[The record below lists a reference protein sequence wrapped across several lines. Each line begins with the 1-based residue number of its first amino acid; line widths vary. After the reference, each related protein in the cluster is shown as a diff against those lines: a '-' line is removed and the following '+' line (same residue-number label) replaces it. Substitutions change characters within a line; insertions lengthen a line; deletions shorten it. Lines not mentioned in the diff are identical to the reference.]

1 MKKFNINNNRK
12 LIFIASL
19 FILLLLIGGTC
30 LFLNINKNKSIDKV
44 LESSSYE
51 YLPKEA
57 KNYIKKVY
65 EETGE
70 VLLTEK
76 NKKENFPYLNP
87 NYVDYLVGEQEES
100 EYGYVPLDTII
111 DYDYEDT
118 SIEEEL
124 PSRFNLQDVDGKS
137 YVTSMKNQGSL
148 GLCWDFAATGALE
161 SKIIKSGL
169 YKGDTELD
177 LSERQ
182 VDYATTYDSFVDI
195 GFNPYSNSSKKLGS
209 GGNIREYLEP
219 IMNGISPVLESDWHY
234 DYYYI
239 GTVKPEDVWNTEK
252 IKYDVEGLYNF
263 SMSYSEEK
271 IKAIKKSILD
281 NGTAVISFGTGRS
294 SSYKPTGEEKIL
306 VEGKTNNILYY
317 GGGINHEVQIIGWDD
332 NYRHNICTAGN
343 LEPTYSEEDGTYTCT
358 SGKLKEVNGAWIMK
372 NSWGEKSASAYAY
385 IPYDNPGSE
394 YSIFTDVNVKNWD
407 NVYNNTTTLKTT
419 YKKTTK
425 KEKLEKIKFYVQK
438 NDVIANVYVSTT
450 GLEKDYVL
458 VGKKDIIYSGLYT
471 LDLSDKNIIL
481 DNENF
486 SVKITNEEDGS
497 LPIYSTLGISAF
509 TKNVDDKIEIN
520 IDDAKNESFLKYH
533 KLAEE
538 NNIIVLN
545 GTSRGLTNDKKID
558 FVIKDENGIDITNK
572 FTIFRNY
579 EVGNYINSI
588 LSFENDVPFGTY
600 NVSAFVDD
608 VKYDDFKLEINC
620 YTPDLNGKGTI
631 DNPFIITNADE
642 LNLIRTAP
650 NSYYKLGNDI
660 DLSYDT
666 RNINGKYYNEGSG
679 WKPIYSFKGGLDGDG
694 HKITGLYINRPA
706 GNNQG
711 LFTSIASTNDVYN
724 NVGEISTIYLKNI
737 IIEDFEIIT
746 YSGGALVGY
755 VNCTY
760 NTKSNLTLENII
772 VKNGVITATNNV
784 GGIASSIEVLN
795 KKTLA
800 NKKINN
806 LYNDATVISSSG
818 QAGGLFSYITT
829 PRDTDELNVSNLI
842 NRGMVISNGTSGGL
856 FGSIKVNDNG
866 LINVS
871 NGFNYGNI
879 KGNISNEILGKV
891 ENSFGSSSSTGKV
904 TLNNFYYLK
913 GMPYSLT
920 EKRLTATN
928 VELKNITELKDI
940 NSYSSWEGFSD
951 NFEIKEIDGIT
962 RVPILKGVDFKF
974 TEDISDITLY
984 KDFDTSIYNYILPNI
999 DAARNISYS
1008 ISDESVASIDEDGNI
1023 IGKEKGSTTL
1033 HVLSYY
1039 DGYEKDVNI
1048 NVVESPLYYKIKYD
1062 ANGGAGSVLEQAIEV
1077 GVSTKLRSNLF
1088 SRDDYVFK
1096 EWNTKPD
1103 GTGTSYLEGAEVL
1116 NIAEQDKSI
1125 TLYAIWIPAIY
1136 NVKFDPNG
1144 GTGTMGPQQIFI
1156 NKNTSLNANTFEKE
1170 KSIFI
1175 GWNTKPDE
1183 SGDWYDDE
1191 EEVLNLAKPTETIT
1205 LYAIWDQIYTVLFDA
1220 NDGTGN
1226 IKEQEFSYNYEDNL
1240 NSNTF
1245 RRTGYLFKEW
1255 NTKPDGTGTSY
1266 KNRETVLNLAEPEEK
1281 ITLYAIWQINSIDNL
1296 DGYELLDNYIL
1307 NIEQKTMLKDYLS
1320 KIKLKTNY
1328 SMKVYNLDGEELSDE
1343 DYITTGSITKI
1354 IYRDKVISEIYNI
1367 VLGDINGDGLVT
1379 ITDVSKL
1386 FSHIDDNG
1394 YEIKE
1399 DYYLKASDTNKDGNI
1414 TITDIS
1420 KLFAY
1425 IINNILSLI

>member
-1 MKKFNINNNRK
+1 MKKLNINNNRK
-12 LIFIASL
+12 LILITSL

-111 DYDYEDT
+111 DYDYENT
-118 SIEEEL
+118 LIEEEL
-124 PSRFNLQDVDGKS
+124 PSSFNLQDVDGKS

-161 SKIIKSGL
+161 SKILKSGL
-169 YKGDTELD
+169 YNGDTELD

-182 VDYATTYDSFVDI
+182 VDYATTYKKFIDI
-195 GFNPYSNSSKKLGS
+195 DFNPYSNVSKKLGS
-209 GGNIREYLEP
+209 GGSIRDYLDP
-219 IMNGISPVLESDWHY
+219 VMNGISPVLETDWHY
-234 DYYYI
+234 DYYHI

-252 IKYDVEGLYNF
+252 IEYDVDGLYNF

-271 IKAIKKSILD
+271 IKAIKKAILD
-281 NGTAVISFGTGRS
+281 NGTAVISFNVSRYTL
-294 SSYKPTGEEKIL
+294 YIPPENEKIL
-306 VEGKTNNILYY
+306 VEGKTKNALFY
-317 GGGINHEVQIIGWDD
+317 GGGINHEVQVIGWDD
-332 NYRHNICTAGN
+332 NYRHKICTAGD
-343 LEPTYSEEDGTYTCT
+343 LEPIYSEADGTYTCT
-358 SGKLKEVNGAWIMK
+358 SGKLKEVQGAWIMK
-372 NSWGEKSASAYAY
+372 NSWGPSGNLAYGY

-394 YSIFTDVNVKNWD
+394 YSVFTDVKVKNWD
-407 NVYNNTTTLKTT
+407 NVYNNTTTLKTP

-438 NDVIANVYVSTT
+438 NDVIANVYVSPT

-458 VGKKDIIYSGLYT
+458 VGKKNIIYSGLYT

-481 DNENF
+481 DNEKF
-486 SVKITNEEDGS
+486 SVKITNEEEDS
-497 LPIYSTLGISAF
+497 LPIYNYLGISAF
-509 TKNVDDKIEIN
+509 TKNVDDKIEIK
-520 IDDAKNESFLKYH
+520 IDDAKNESSLKYH
-533 KLAEE
+533 MLADK
-538 NNIIVLN
+538 NNVIVLN
-545 GTSRGLTNDKKID
+545 GTSRGLTDGKKID
-558 FVIKDENGIDITNK
+558 FVITGENGNDVTNK
-572 FTIFRNY
+572 FTISRNY
-579 EVGNYINSI
+579 EVGNYINAI
-588 LSFENDVPFGTY
+588 LSFENDVPLGTY
-600 NVSAFVDD
+600 NVSALVDG

-620 YTPDLNGKGTI
+620 YTPNLNGKGTI
-631 DNPFIITNADE
+631 DNPFIITNASE
-642 LNLIRTAP
+642 LDLIRTAP

-660 DLSYDT
+660 DLKYDT
-666 RNINGKYYNEGSG
+666 RDVNGKFYNEGSG
-679 WKPIYSFKGGLDGDG
+679 WKPISTFKGGFDGDG
-694 HKITGLYINRPA
+694 HKITGLYINRPV

-737 IIEDFEIIT
+737 IIEDFDIIAN
-746 YSGGALVGY
+746 SGGALVGY

-760 NTKSNLTLENII
+760 NTKSDLTLENII
-772 VKNGVITATNNV
+772 IKDGVITANNNV
-784 GGIASSIEVLN
+784 GAVASYIDILN
-795 KKTLA
+795 KKSLK
-800 NKKINN
+800 NKRINN
-806 LYNDATVISSSG
+806 LYNDATIISSNG
-818 QAGGLFSYITT
+818 QAGGIFSYITT

-842 NRGMVISNGTSGGL
+842 NRGMVISNSTSGGL
-856 FGSIKVNDNG
+856 FGSVKVNDEG
-866 LINVS
+866 LVNIS
-871 NGFNYGNI
+871 NAFNYGNV

-891 ENSFGSSSSTGKV
+891 ENSFSASKGTGKAS
-904 TLNNFYYLK
+904 LNNIYYLK
-913 GMPYSLT
+913 GTPYSST

-928 VELKNITELKDI
+928 VELKIITELKDI
-940 NSYSSWEGFSD
+940 NSYSSWEGFND

-962 RVPILKGVDFKF
+962 RVPILKGVDFNF

-1008 ISDESVASIDEDGNI
+1008 IADESVATIDEDGNI

-1048 NVVESPLYYKIKYD
+1048 NVVDAPAYYKVKYD
-1062 ANGGAGSVLEQAIEV
+1062 ANGGVGSVLEQAIEV
-1077 GVSTKLRSNLF
+1077 GVNTKLRANLF
-1088 SRDDYVFK
+1088 SKDNYIFK
-1096 EWNTKPD
+1096 EWNTKKD
-1103 GTGTSYLEGAEVL
+1103 GTGISYLEGAEVL
-1116 NIAEQDKSI
+1116 DIAGQDKSI

-1136 NVKFDPNG
+1136 NVEFDANG
-1144 GTGTMGPQQIFI
+1144 GTGVMKPQQIFI
-1156 NKNTSLNANTFEKE
+1156 NKETSLNANTFTKE

-1191 EEVLNLAKPTETIT
+1191 EAVLNLAKPQETIT
-1205 LYAIWDQIYTVLFDA
+1205 LYAIWDQIYTVIFDA

-1226 IKEQEFSYNYEDNL
+1226 TKEQEFSYNYEDDL
-1240 NSNTF
+1240 YRNSF
-1245 RRTGYLFKEW
+1245 RRTGYIFKEW
-1255 NTKPDGTGTSY
+1255 NTEKDGTGISY
-1266 KNRETVLNLAEPEEK
+1266 KNGQTVLNLAEPEET

-1307 NIEQKTMLKDYLS
+1307 NIEQKTMVKDYLS
-1320 KIKLKTNY
+1320 KIELKKNY

-1354 IYRDKVISEIYNI
+1354 IYRDNVISEIYNV

-1386 FSHIDDNG
+1386 FSHIDYNG

>member
-87 NYVDYLVGEQEES
+87 NYVDYLVGGQEES

-111 DYDYEDT
+111 DYDYENT

-124 PSRFNLQDVDGKS
+124 PSSFNLQDVDGKS

-182 VDYATTYDSFVDI
+182 VDYATTYKNFIDI
-195 GFNPYSNSSKKLGS
+195 DFNPYSNSSKKLGS
-209 GGNIREYLEP
+209 GGSIRDYLEP
-219 IMNGISPVLESDWHY
+219 VMNGISPVLESDWQY
-234 DYYYI
+234 DYYHI

-252 IKYDVEGLYNF
+252 IEYDVEGLYNF

-271 IKAIKKSILD
+271 IKAIKKAILD

-294 SSYKPTGEEKIL
+294 SSYKPTGDEKIL

-317 GGGINHEVQIIGWDD
+317 GSGINHEVQIIGWDD

-438 NDVIANVYVSTT
+438 NDVIANVYVSPT

-458 VGKKDIIYSGLYT
+458 VGKKDVIYSGLYT

-486 SVKITNEEDGS
+486 SVKITNEEDDS

-520 IDDAKNESFLKYH
+520 IDDAKNESSLKYH

-558 FVIKDENGIDITNK
+558 FVIKDENGIDITSK
-572 FTIFRNY
+572 FTISRNY

-600 NVSAFVDD
+600 NVSAFVDG

-620 YTPDLNGKGTI
+620 YTPNLEGEGIIN
-631 DNPFIITNADE
+631 NPFILTTPQE
-642 LNLIRTAP
+642 LDLIRTSLD
-650 NSYYKLGNDI
+650 SYYKLGNDI
-660 DLSYDT
+660 DLKYDT
-666 RNINGKYYNEGSG
+666 TNENGRFYNEGTG
-679 WKPIYSFKGGLDGDG
+679 WEPISEFIGGLDGDG

-711 LFTSIASTNDVYN
+711 LFKNIKSRNEVYN
-724 NVGEISTIYLKNI
+724 NVRESYIMYLKNI
-737 IIEDFEIIT
+737 TIEDFNIVSFT
-746 YSGGALVGY
+746 GGVLFGNISFEY
-755 VNCTY
+755 NPNC
-760 NTKSNLTLENII
+760 SFTLENII
-772 VKNGVITATNNV
+772 IKNGVITSNQNV
-784 GGIASSIEVLN
+784 GGIAAYINVIN
-795 KKTLA
+795 KKA
-800 NKKINN
+800 KKNKKINN
-806 LYNDATVISSSG
+806 LYNDATIINNSG
-818 QAGGLFSYITT
+818 LAGGLFGYITT
-829 PRDTDELNVSNLI
+829 PRESEELNVTNVM
-842 NRGMVISNGTSGGL
+842 NRGNIISNGTAGGL
-856 FGSIKVNDNG
+856 FGSAQVNDIG
-866 LINVS
+866 TINIK
-871 NGFNYGNI
+871 NGFNYGNV
-879 KGNISNEILGKV
+879 KGNVSNEIVGV
-891 ENSFGSSSSTGKV
+891 GTNSFGSNAKTGKIN
-904 TLNNFYYLK
+904 LNNIYYLK
-913 GMPYSLT
+913 GIPYNPSD
-920 EKRLTATN
+920 KMLTANN
-928 VELKNITELKDI
+928 VELKTIAELKNI
-940 NSYSSWEGFSD
+940 NSYSNWERFNDG
-951 NFEIKEIDGIT
+951 FEIKEVDGIIRT
-962 RVPILKGVDFKF
+962 PILKGVDFRF

-984 KDFDTSIYNYILPNI
+984 KDFDTNIYDYILPNI

-1008 ISDESVASIDEDGNI
+1008 IADESIATIDEEGNI
-1023 IGKEKGSTTL
+1023 VGKEKGSTTL

-1048 NVVESPLYYKIKYD
+1048 NVIESPLYYKIKYD
-1062 ANGGAGSVLEQAIEV
+1062 ANGGAGNVLEQAIEV

-1088 SRDDYVFK
+1088 SRDDYIFK

-1116 NIAEQDKSI
+1116 NITEQDKSI

-1144 GTGTMGPQQIFI
+1144 GTGTMEPQQIFI
-1156 NKNTSLNANTFEKE
+1156 NKSTSLNANTFEKE
-1170 KSIFI
+1170 KSVFVE
-1175 GWNTKPDE
+1175 WNTKPDGT
-1183 SGDWYDDE
+1183 GDWYDDE

-1240 NSNTF
+1240 NSNPF

-1255 NTKPDGTGTSY
+1255 NTKLDGTGTSY